1 MYEDILEEVLFSK
14 DQLAMRIKEM
24 ATELDKDYAGK
35 KPLMVAILK
44 GSVMFFTDLIREMS
58 LPLEIDFMSISSYG
72 NGVKSSGEVKM
83 IKDLDNKIE
92 GKDVIIV
99 EDIVDSGYTMRY
111 LKHLLEARNPA
122 SIKICALLDKP
133 SRRETDVKVDYKGF
147 EVGNEFVVGY
157 GLDYAGLYRNIP
169 FIGILKRSVYE
180 KEITIY
186 KITGT
191 AKFKFCRACFIK
203 PR

>member
-1 MYEDILEEVLFSK
+1 MYEDILEKVLFSK
-14 DQLAMRIKEM
+14 EQLAKRIKEL
-24 ATELDKDYAGK
+24 AEQLDKDYAGK
-35 KPLMVAILK
+35 NPLMVAILK
-44 GSVMFFTDLIREMS
+44 GSVMFFTDLIREMT

-72 NGVKSSGEVKM
+72 SGVKSSGEVKM

-99 EDIVDSGYTMRY
+99 EDIVDSGYTMKY
-111 LKHLLEARNPA
+111 LTHLLEARNPS

-133 SRRETDVKVDYKGF
+133 SRRETDVAVDYKGF

-157 GLDYAGLYRNIP
+157 GLDYAARYRNIP

-180 KEITIY
+180 K
-186 KITGT
+186 
-191 AKFKFCRACFIK
+191 
-203 PR
+203 

>member
-1 MYEDILEEVLFSK
+1 
-14 DQLAMRIKEM
+14 
-24 ATELDKDYAGK
+24 
-35 KPLMVAILK
+35 MVAILK
-44 GSVMFFTDLIREMS
+44 GSVMIFTDLIREMT

-72 NGVKSSGEVKM
+72 SGVKSSGEVKM

-99 EDIVDSGYTMRY
+99 EDIVDSGYTMKY
-111 LKHLLEARNPA
+111 LTHLLEARNPS

-133 SRRETDVKVDYKGF
+133 SRRETDVAVDYKGF

-157 GLDYAGLYRNIP
+157 GLDYAARYRNIP

-180 KEITIY
+180 K
-186 KITGT
+186 
-191 AKFKFCRACFIK
+191 
-203 PR
+203 

>member
-1 MYEDILEEVLFSK
+1 MYEDILEKVLFSK
-14 DQLAMRIKEM
+14 EQLAKRIKEL
-24 ATELDKDYAGK
+24 AAPLDKDYAGK
-35 KPLMVAILK
+35 TPLMVAILK
-44 GSVMFFTDLIREMS
+44 GSVMFFTDLIREMT

-72 NGVKSSGEVKM
+72 SGVKSSGEVKM

-99 EDIVDSGYTMRY
+99 EDIVDSGYTMKY
-111 LKHLLEARNPA
+111 LTHLLEARNPS

-133 SRRETDVKVDYKGF
+133 SRRETDVAVDYKGF

-157 GLDYAGLYRNIP
+157 GLDYAARYRNIP

-180 KEITIY
+180 K
-186 KITGT
+186 
-191 AKFKFCRACFIK
+191 
-203 PR
+203 

>member
-1 MYEDILEEVLFSK
+1 
-14 DQLAMRIKEM
+14 
-24 ATELDKDYAGK
+24 
-35 KPLMVAILK
+35 MVAILK
-44 GSVMFFTDLIREMS
+44 GSVMFFTDLIREMT

-72 NGVKSSGEVKM
+72 SGVKSSGEVKM

-99 EDIVDSGYTMRY
+99 EDIVDSGYTMKY
-111 LKHLLEARNPA
+111 LTHLLEARNPS

-133 SRRETDVKVDYKGF
+133 SRRETDVAVDYKGF

-157 GLDYAGLYRNIP
+157 GLDYAARYRNIP

-180 KEITIY
+180 K
-186 KITGT
+186 
-191 AKFKFCRACFIK
+191 
-203 PR
+203 

>member
-1 MYEDILEEVLFSK
+1 MYEDILEKVLFSK
-14 DQLAMRIKEM
+14 EQLAKRIKEL
-24 ATELDKDYAGK
+24 AAQLDKDYAGK
-35 KPLMVAILK
+35 TPLMVAILK
-44 GSVMFFTDLIREMS
+44 GSVMFFTDLIREMT

-72 NGVKSSGEVKM
+72 SGVKSAGEVKM

-99 EDIVDSGYTMRY
+99 EDIVDSGYTMKY
-111 LKHLLEARNPA
+111 LTHLLEARNPS

-133 SRRETDVKVDYKGF
+133 SRRETDVAVDYKGF

-157 GLDYAGLYRNIP
+157 GLDYAARYRNIP

-180 KEITIY
+180 K
-186 KITGT
+186 
-191 AKFKFCRACFIK
+191 
-203 PR
+203 

>member
-1 MYEDILEEVLFSK
+1 MYEEILEKVLFSK
-14 DQLAMRIKEM
+14 EQLAERIKDL
-24 ATELDKDYAGK
+24 AKRLDEDYAGK

-44 GSVMFFTDLIREMS
+44 GSVMFFTDLIREMR
-58 LPLEIDFMSISSYG
+58 LPLSIDFMSISSYG

-92 GKDVIIV
+92 GKDVVIV
-99 EDIVDSGYTMRY
+99 EDIVDSGYTMKY

-133 SRRETDVKVDYKGF
+133 SRRETDVHVDYTGF

-169 FIGILKRSVYE
+169 FIGVLKPSVYE
-180 KEITIY
+180 K
-186 KITGT
+186 
-191 AKFKFCRACFIK
+191 
-203 PR
+203 

>member
-1 MYEDILEEVLFSK
+1 MYEDILEKVLFSK
-14 DQLAMRIKEM
+14 EQLAKRIKEL
-24 ATELDKDYAGK
+24 AAQLDKDYAGK
-35 KPLMVAILK
+35 TPLMVAILK
-44 GSVMFFTDLIREMS
+44 GSVMFFTDLIREMT

-72 NGVKSSGEVKM
+72 SGVKSSGEVKM

-99 EDIVDSGYTMRY
+99 EDIVDSGYTMKY
-111 LKHLLEARNPA
+111 LTHLLEARNPS

-133 SRRETDVKVDYKGF
+133 SRRETDVAVDYKGF

-157 GLDYAGLYRNIP
+157 GLDYAARYRNIP

-180 KEITIY
+180 K
-186 KITGT
+186 
-191 AKFKFCRACFIK
+191 
-203 PR
+203 

>member
-99 EDIVDSGYTMRY
+99 EDIVDSGYTDR
-111 LKHLLEARNPA
+111 K
-122 SIKICALLDKP
+122 S
-133 SRRETDVKVDYKGF
+133 
-147 EVGNEFVVGY
+147 VV
-157 GLDYAGLYRNIP
+157 
-169 FIGILKRSVYE
+169 
-180 KEITIY
+180 
-186 KITGT
+186 
-191 AKFKFCRACFIK
+191 
-203 PR
+203 

>member
-1 MYEDILEEVLFSK
+1 MYEDILEKVLFSK
-14 DQLAMRIKEM
+14 EQLAKRIKEL
-24 ATELDKDYAGK
+24 AVQLDKDYAGK
-35 KPLMVAILK
+35 TPLMVAILK
-44 GSVMFFTDLIREMS
+44 GSVMFFTDLIREMT

-72 NGVKSSGEVKM
+72 SGVKSSGEVKM

-99 EDIVDSGYTMRY
+99 EDIVDSGYTMKY
-111 LKHLLEARNPA
+111 LTHLLEARNPS

-133 SRRETDVKVDYKGF
+133 SRRETDVAVDYKGF

-157 GLDYAGLYRNIP
+157 GLDYAARYRNIP

-180 KEITIY
+180 K
-186 KITGT
+186 
-191 AKFKFCRACFIK
+191 
-203 PR
+203 

>member
-1 MYEDILEEVLFSK
+1 MYEDILEKVLFSK
-14 DQLAMRIKEM
+14 EQLAKRIKEL
-24 ATELDKDYAGK
+24 AAQLDKDYAGK
-35 KPLMVAILK
+35 TPLMVAILK
-44 GSVMFFTDLIREMS
+44 GSVMFFTDLIREMT

-72 NGVKSSGEVKM
+72 SGVKSSGEVKM

-99 EDIVDSGYTMRY
+99 EDIVDSGYTMKY
-111 LKHLLEARNPA
+111 LAHLLEARNPS

-133 SRRETDVKVDYKGF
+133 SRRETDVAVDYKGF

-157 GLDYAGLYRNIP
+157 GLDYAARYRNIP

-180 KEITIY
+180 K
-186 KITGT
+186 
-191 AKFKFCRACFIK
+191 
-203 PR
+203 